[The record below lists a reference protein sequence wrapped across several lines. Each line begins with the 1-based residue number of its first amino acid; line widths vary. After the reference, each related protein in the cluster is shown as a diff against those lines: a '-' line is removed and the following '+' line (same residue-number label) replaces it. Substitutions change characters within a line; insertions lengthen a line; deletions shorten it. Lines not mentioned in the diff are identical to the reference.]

1 MKTQCAVL
9 TVGNEIMS
17 GRITD
22 TNSTVIA
29 RLFASRGVRVDY
41 MLSCGD
47 DREKLGAAISALMGC
62 CRVILIT
69 GGLGPT
75 SDDLTTD
82 TLAGLLGR
90 SLQLNEAEW
99 ERIREFFRGIGR
111 PCAEVNRKQA
121 MFPEG
126 AEILR
131 NPIGT
136 ASGYSITENGTRLIV
151 LPGVPREMERLLAE
165 TVLPSLRAEFPDLP
179 IYREA
184 VLHTAGIGES
194 SLMERLNRLSLDSG
208 VTVGTRASAGTV
220 DVVLGGPTT
229 DLLTKTAA
237 VVTSDLA
244 DNIYDG
250 GDRLPEAVFQQLRR
264 RQLTLST
271 AESCT
276 GGLIAKEMTDI
287 PGVSAVFRGALVAY
301 DNEVK
306 QRQLGVSA
314 AVLESTGA
322 VSRQTV
328 LAMAAGCARL
338 FQTDCAL
345 AVSGVAGPGGGSP
358 EKPVGTVWIAARR
371 GKEEQAEKLFFPGTR
386 EMVRQRTVSYA
397 LFLLYRL
404 LKTG

>member
-90 SLQLNEAEW
+90 SLQLNGAEW
-99 ERIREFFRGIGR
+99 ERIREFFRNIGR

-136 ASGYSITENGTRLIV
+136 ASGYCITENGT
-151 LPGVPREMERLLAE
+151 A
-165 TVLPSLRAEFPDLP
+165 
-179 IYREA
+179 
-184 VLHTAGIGES
+184 
-194 SLMERLNRLSLDSG
+194 
-208 VTVGTRASAGTV
+208 
-220 DVVLGGPTT
+220 
-229 DLLTKTAA
+229 
-237 VVTSDLA
+237 
-244 DNIYDG
+244 
-250 GDRLPEAVFQQLRR
+250 
-264 RQLTLST
+264 
-271 AESCT
+271 
-276 GGLIAKEMTDI
+276 
-287 PGVSAVFRGALVAY
+287 
-301 DNEVK
+301 
-306 QRQLGVSA
+306 
-314 AVLESTGA
+314 
-322 VSRQTV
+322 
-328 LAMAAGCARL
+328 
-338 FQTDCAL
+338 
-345 AVSGVAGPGGGSP
+345 
-358 EKPVGTVWIAARR
+358 
-371 GKEEQAEKLFFPGTR
+371 
-386 EMVRQRTVSYA
+386 
-397 LFLLYRL
+397 
-404 LKTG
+404 